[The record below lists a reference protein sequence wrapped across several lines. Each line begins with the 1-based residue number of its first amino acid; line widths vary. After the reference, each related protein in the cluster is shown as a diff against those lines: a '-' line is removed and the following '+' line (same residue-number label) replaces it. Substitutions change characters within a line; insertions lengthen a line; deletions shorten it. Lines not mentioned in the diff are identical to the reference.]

1 MALAGRSPRR
11 AGSGRRI
18 LIVAVVV
25 TLVVLLIDASIKSR
39 STGPVRRLAAQAWID
54 RALPLIRDST
64 EQGAQIDALA
74 SNGLS
79 MTAATITT
87 EADRT
92 AAAAAATYRQAV
104 RLDPPPTV
112 STAAGLLDAALLVR
126 SQAAATVSKVM
137 KTALAGPATAAAAS
151 ASSASLA
158 ASASSFGFADKA
170 YVLFT
175 ENLPDLGLKPPAS
188 VWASEPALFE
198 NPRLTTYLQALR
210 NATNLTPTHQV
221 QVVSLTTDPG
231 AETVAGTLQVLPLQS
246 SISVGVVVGNTGN
259 KTETNLT
266 VTASISPAVKAPSAR
281 EYITSLAAGTD
292 QALDI
297 GDLYPVPGVPVTL
310 TVTVVGEAASGLTPA
325 TQTLTFEMP
334 KAGQTIPTTTTTTVP
349 PTPVTTSPTTTATGT
364 GTTTTV
370 AGATTTT
377 VSTGTTTTT
386 VGGG

>member
-92 AAAAAATYRQAV
+92 AAAAATYRQAV

>member
-11 AGSGRRI
+11 AGGGRKI
-18 LIVAVVV
+18 LIVAVLV

-39 STGPVRRLAAQAWID
+39 SPGPVRQLAAQAWID

-64 EQGAQIDALA
+64 EQGAEIDALA

-87 EADRT
+87 AAARP
-92 AAAAAATYRQAV
+92 AAAAAATYKQAV
-104 RLDPPPTV
+104 KLDPPAEV

-126 SQAAATVSKVM
+126 SQAATTVAKVM

-175 ENLPDLGLKPPAS
+175 QNLPDLGVKPPAS
-188 VWASEPALFE
+188 VWASDPALFE

-259 KTETNLT
+259 QTETNLT

-292 QALDI
+292 QALNI
-297 GDLYPVPGVPVTL
+297 GDLYPVPGTPVTL
-310 TVTVVGEAASGLTPA
+310 TVTVMGEAASGLTPA

-334 KAGQTIPTTTTTTVP
+334 KAGQTIPTTTTTTTTVP
-349 PTPVTTSPTTTATGT
+349 PTTTPPTTTATGT
-364 GTTTTV
+364 TV
-370 AGATTTT
+370 PGATTTT
-377 VSTGTTTTT
+377 VPPGTTTTT